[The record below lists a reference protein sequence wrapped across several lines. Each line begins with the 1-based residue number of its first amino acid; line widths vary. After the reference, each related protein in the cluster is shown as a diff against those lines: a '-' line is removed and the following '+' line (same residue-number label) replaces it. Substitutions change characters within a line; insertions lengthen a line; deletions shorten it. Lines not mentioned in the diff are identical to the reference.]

1 MTRAEHYLDDKA
13 RGNHLVKPAAA
24 ISNTATDRRL
34 VKIRLSM
41 INDTIRIW
49 HAIII
54 HLRATLQPVLLLS
67 LIYMAL
73 GFLLLAPLTGAIT
86 SLLIRLSGKTALA
99 NHQIASFILTPFGLI
114 ALVLVIAIIVTV
126 NLLHQASIMYCF
138 VADQEIRSNPI
149 RAVAFAASKAKPIL
163 NYSVR
168 MVARVLLITSPFLA
182 CSVLIAWFLITDH
195 DINYYLD
202 VRPPSFWAAA
212 IMIAILL
219 VVMITLLLRKLLS
232 WSVSLPLVLFT
243 DTSPAECFNRSVS
256 FTREKYSLVLGV
268 LVIWATLTFAWGLV
282 VVAIVQYLGGF
293 IVTRTGQDL
302 DMLVAALSGL
312 AALWVLLSYFGS
324 AFSVATLAFS
334 QIEIASRLG
343 IAFEPIKHPAI
354 GLFKP
359 RRHSGK
365 GFSAARFVFVL
376 IAGAATAVA
385 TGAWMINDVNVSN
398 KIDIIAHR
406 GAAGKAPEN
415 TIAAFHQAIDDG
427 ADWIEIDVQETADG
441 EIVVI
446 HDSDFMKLAGR
457 KLKVW
462 DSTLEQLRDIDVG
475 SWFNPRFADE
485 RVPGLAEVLDIA
497 AGKAGVFIELKYY
510 GHDQRLEERVVEIVE
525 AAEMVPDI
533 TIMSLNYKGIQKV
546 RKLRPNWRIGLLSA
560 TAIGNLN
567 QLDADF
573 FAPSTGM
580 ATPEFIRSA
589 RKSGK
594 QVFVWTV
601 NDPVSLIRMIVRG
614 VDGVITDEPEMA
626 REVVRELS
634 NMSNVEQ
641 MLAYAAVF
649 FGGSVQESFI
659 EMERSP

>member
-1 MTRAEHYLDDKA
+1 
-13 RGNHLVKPAAA
+13 
-24 ISNTATDRRL
+24 
-34 VKIRLSM
+34 M
-41 INDTIRIW
+41 IYDTIRIW
-49 HAIII
+49 HAVFIR
-54 HLRATLQPVLLLS
+54 LRATLQPVLLLN

-73 GFLLLAPLTGAIT
+73 GFVLLAPLTGALT

-99 NHQIASFILTPFGLI
+99 NHQIASFILTPFGII
-114 ALVLVIAIIVTV
+114 ALVLVVAIIITV
-126 NLLHQASIMYCF
+126 SLLQQASIMYCF

-149 RAVAFAASKAKPIL
+149 RAVAFAASNARLIL

-182 CSVLIAWFLITDH
+182 CSVLIAWFLITEH

-202 VRPPSFWAAA
+202 VRPPSFWAAVILIA
-212 IMIAILL
+212 VLLVAMIA
-219 VVMITLLLRKLLS
+219 LLLRKLLS
-232 WSVSLPLVLFT
+232 WSVSLPLMLFT
-243 DTSPAECFNRSVS
+243 GTSPAECFNQSES
-256 FTREKYSLVLGV
+256 FTRENYSLVLGA
-268 LVIWATLTFAWGLV
+268 LVIWAGLTFAWGLV
-282 VVAIVQYLGGF
+282 TVAIVQYLGGF
-293 IVTRTGQDL
+293 IVTETGQNL

-312 AALWVLLSYFGS
+312 AALWVILGYFGS
-324 AFSVATLAFS
+324 TFSAATLAFS

-343 IAFEPIKHPAI
+343 VVFEPIRHPAI
-354 GLFKP
+354 GLSRP
-359 RRHSGK
+359 GRLSGK
-365 GFSAARFVFVL
+365 GASVVRVVAVL

-385 TGAWMINDVNVSN
+385 AGAWMVNDVRVSN
-398 KIDIIAHR
+398 NIDIIAHR

-446 HDSDFMKLAGR
+446 HDSDFMKLADR
-457 KLKVW
+457 ELKVW
-462 DSTLEQLRDIDVG
+462 DSTFKQIRDIDVG

-497 AGKAGVFIELKYY
+497 AGKTGVFIELKYY

-533 TIMSLNYKGIQKV
+533 TIMSLNYEGIQKV

-580 ATPEFIRSA
+580 ATPAFIRSA
-589 RKSGK
+589 QESGK

-601 NDPVSLIRMIVRG
+601 NDPVSLIRMIIRG
-614 VDGVITDEPEMA
+614 ADGVITDEPEMA
-626 REVVRELS
+626 REVIEELS
-634 NMSNVEQ
+634 TMSNVEQ
-641 MLAYAAVF
+641 LLTYAAVF
-649 FGGSVQESFI
+649 FGGSVQEGFI
-659 EMERSP
+659 EMKSSP